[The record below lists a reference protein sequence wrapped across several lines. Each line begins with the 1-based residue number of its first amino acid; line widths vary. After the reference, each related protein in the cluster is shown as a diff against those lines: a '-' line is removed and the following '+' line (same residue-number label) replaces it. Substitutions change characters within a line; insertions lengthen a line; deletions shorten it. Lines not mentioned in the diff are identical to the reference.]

1 MTGWLYTEPGS
12 RPASPRA
19 KPQPGLGH
27 SSSRTLRAA
36 LTGARHCTGSAAE
49 RISNIPT
56 VRLGPFLP
64 RETSRAARGDRA
76 IGFVDSIDFGNEDTP
91 FYPTEEMSMPEA
103 IRLAENRND
112 TGGPIMVKLE
122 EDAEWDPR
130 WGKLE

>member
-1 MTGWLYTEPGS
+1 MPPIFRRYSKEAATRDTVL
-12 RPASPRA
+12 
-19 KPQPGLGH
+19 
-27 SSSRTLRAA
+27 LRV
-36 LTGARHCTGSAAE
+36 
-49 RISNIPT
+49 IQ
-56 VRLGPFLP
+56 
-64 RETSRAARGDRA
+64 RGDRPV
-76 IGFVDSIDFGNEDTP
+76 GFVDSIDFGNEDTP